1 MRRQNLPPKEDDE
14 SQDIIYG
21 CHAVLS
27 ALQSSRQFNR
37 IWLIAKH
44 RYDPR
49 FHSLL
54 EEAKANGAVIDE
66 VSPTRLDQLA
76 GGGNHQG
83 IIGQVAPYNYMELGD
98 LITQAK
104 EQSPQPV
111 IVILDGITDP
121 HNLGA
126 IIRTAE
132 AFGAQGV
139 VIPQR
144 RAAGITSTVL
154 KVASGALEHLAVA
167 RVVNLNRALE
177 DLKAAGFWIYGAAT
191 KHGKTLQNMNL
202 QGAIGLV
209 VGSEDEGLSLLTQ
222 RSCDELISI
231 PLNGK
236 TPSLNAS
243 VASAIALYEIYR
255 QRFSEPIHF

>member
-37 IWLIAKH
+37 IWLISKH

-83 IIGQVAPYNYMELGD
+83 IIGQVAPYSYMELGD

-104 EQSPQPV
+104 AQSPQPV

-191 KHGKTLQNMNL
+191 KQGKILQNMNL